1 MFLHR
6 GVFAINIQ
14 IDYQCPQ
21 CGAPALLEETDRIFT
36 CQYCRVKSCLIPEGV
51 FRYMLPHPAN
61 PGKDIFFLPYWR
73 YRGMQYGC
81 VGQEVQQRFVDVTQQ
96 AVDAPYFPMT
106 LGVRAQAMKL
116 SFVAPDT
123 QGHFLAPDLPVRTVL
138 QHQEDVFQSSFSG
151 AKVYHHAHV
160 GETLS
165 LIYAPFYID
174 SCAVDAVL
182 NRPVSDPL
190 PEGVMDGLTAS
201 ETFHWPLRFIPA
213 LCPSCGWD
221 LSGERNA
228 LVLSCTNCN
237 RAWQPVGAALKPVPV
252 MFLPGHETAD
262 LYVPFWRI
270 AADVTGLALSS
281 YADLVRVANLPKV
294 VQKGWDKIPC
304 YFWSPAFRLSPKA
317 FLSLSIQMNLTQP
330 QENPAAGN
338 PPGSC
343 YPATLPV
350 KEAAEALKISLAGM
364 MKPAE
369 TRMPMLPQISIRP
382 TRFALVYIPFQSGHQ
397 EWLQPEY
404 HIAIN
409 KNLLTL
415 TDH

>member
-1 MFLHR
+1 M
-6 GVFAINIQ
+6 
-14 IDYQCPQ
+14 
-21 CGAPALLEETDRIFT
+21 
-36 CQYCRVKSCLIPEGV
+36 IP
-51 FRYMLPHPAN
+51 YTAK

-73 YRGMQYGC
+73 YRGMQYCC
-81 VGQEVQQRFVDVTQQ
+81 VETEVQNRFVDVTQQ
-96 AVDAPYFPMT
+96 AVNAPYFPMT

-116 SFVAPDT
+116 SFVSPDT
-123 QGHFLAPDLPVRTVL
+123 QGRFLKPGLPVKTVL
-138 QHQEDVFQSSFSG
+138 QHQENVFEASFSR
-151 AKVYHHAHV
+151 ADIYHHAHV

-174 SCAVDAVL
+174 ACIMDAVL

-190 PEGVMDGLTAS
+190 PDGAMDGLAAS
-201 ETFHWPLRFIPA
+201 ENFHWPLRFIPA

-237 RAWQPVGAALKPVPV
+237 RAWQPVGTTLKPVPI
-252 MFLPGHETAD
+252 MFIPGDETTA
-262 LYVPFWRI
+262 LYLPFWRI
-270 AADVTGLALSS
+270 AADVTGISLSS
-281 YADLVRVANLPKV
+281 YADLIRVANLPKV
-294 VQKGWDKIPC
+294 VQNGWDQIPY
-304 YFWSPAFRLSPKA
+304 YFWSPAFRLSPKT
-317 FLSLSIQMNLTQP
+317 FLSLSIQINLTQP
-330 QENPAAGN
+330 PEHPVDGN
-338 PPGSC
+338 PPGTR

-350 KEAAEALKISLAGM
+350 TEAAEALKISLAGM

-369 TRMPMLPQISIRP
+369 TRMPILPQITIRP
-382 TRFALVYIPFQSGHQ
+382 IRFALVYIPFQSGHQ
-397 EWLQPEY
+397 EWLMPDY